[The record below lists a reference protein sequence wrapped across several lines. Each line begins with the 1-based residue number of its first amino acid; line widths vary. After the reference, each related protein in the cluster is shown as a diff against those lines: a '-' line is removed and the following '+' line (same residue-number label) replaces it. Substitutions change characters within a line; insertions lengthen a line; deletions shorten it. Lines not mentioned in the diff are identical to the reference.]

1 MGLSKDGYCILY
13 FIIINA
19 LICKLE
25 NFSQPNWK
33 NLGWNISSVGL
44 ESECPGI
51 GKIEGEL
58 FIPRENFSF
67 SEIVVKVSC
76 QTERSEVWQA

>member
-1 MGLSKDGYCILY
+1 MLRLIYIQKAYFNSTLSPEADGMYVFRLTGG
-13 FIIINA
+13 N
-19 LICKLE
+19 IC
-25 NFSQPNWK
+25 
-33 NLGWNISSVGL
+33 SVGL

>member
-1 MGLSKDGYCILY
+1 MFCAQVQCLEGGVT
-13 FIIINA
+13 NA
-19 LICKLE
+19 SPGREAKSLNIC
-25 NFSQPNWK
+25 
-33 NLGWNISSVGL
+33 SVGL

>member
-1 MGLSKDGYCILY
+1 MATVRFDVNTAVFETPQKRNMC
-13 FIIINA
+13 
-19 LICKLE
+19 
-25 NFSQPNWK
+25 
-33 NLGWNISSVGL
+33 SVGL
-44 ESECPGI
+44 ERECPGI

>member
-1 MGLSKDGYCILY
+1 MHFLDDE
-13 FIIINA
+13 
-19 LICKLE
+19 E
-25 NFSQPNWK
+25 NNFCRNE
-33 NLGWNISSVGL
+33 NLCSVGL
-44 ESECPGI
+44 ERECPGI